1 MAMFVL
7 KRSAYDRARDVLL
20 RGVQGFADSK
30 EFEQLGE
37 ALCGSPGLVCAA
49 FTKFFVR
56 FQEEEIRRG
65 LSERDAKTLDDAY
78 RALEELSSSSDD
90 SVLNLVQTEV
100 FENLRGSNS
109 VFDAVE
115 ARFGKRTR
123 QLYEEWKSK
132 NS

>member
-1 MAMFVL
+1 
-7 KRSAYDRARDVLL
+7 
-20 RGVQGFADSK
+20 
-30 EFEQLGE
+30 
-37 ALCGSPGLVCAA
+37 
-49 FTKFFVR
+49 
-56 FQEEEIRRG
+56 
-65 LSERDAKTLDDAY
+65 
-78 RALEELSSSSDD
+78 
-90 SVLNLVQTEV
+90 VQTEV